1 MPKTYYHAIAFDF
14 DGTLVNTMHE
24 YARIA
29 SEEIY
34 NLYGLRKETAKQ
46 LYLETS
52 GIPFFQQL
60 DLIFGS
66 DSRNSLCADKF
77 EKRKA
82 TFLKTVRLD
91 ECVQALL
98 YRIRSMGLSIAITSN
113 NFQELINEF
122 VSYVPGLFDLVL
134 GFGNGFSK
142 GPMQF
147 SQVID
152 SFGIDRRYLLFV
164 GDSLSDARKSL
175 AFGIDFVAISGTL
188 RPESFTAIFPAISV
202 ISSFSELKP
211 LLELQ
216 KPLNCKEN

>member
-1 MPKTYYHAIAFDF
+1 MPKPYYHAITFDF
-14 DGTLVNTMHE
+14 DGTLVDTMHD

-34 NLYGLRKETAKQ
+34 NLYGLKQETAKQ

-60 DLIFGS
+60 DLIFGP
-66 DSRNSLCADKF
+66 DSRNGTCADRF

-82 TFLKTVRLD
+82 AFLKNVNMD
-91 ECVQALL
+91 AHIQSLL
-98 YRIRSMGLSIAITSN
+98 YDIRSLGLSIAITSN
-113 NFQELINEF
+113 NFQDLVDEF
-122 VSYVPGLFDLVL
+122 VVKVPGLFDLVL

-147 SQVID
+147 SQVLD

-188 RPESFTAIFPAISV
+188 RPESFTAIFPAIPV
-202 ISSFSELKP
+202 ISSFEELKL
-211 LLELQ
+211 LLESN
-216 KPLNCKEN
+216 KPLNRKE